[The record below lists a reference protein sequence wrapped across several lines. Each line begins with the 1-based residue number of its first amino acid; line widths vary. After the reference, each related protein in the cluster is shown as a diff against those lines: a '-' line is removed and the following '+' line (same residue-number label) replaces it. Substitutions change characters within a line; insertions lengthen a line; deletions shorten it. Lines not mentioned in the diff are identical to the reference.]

1 MKKYDAVV
9 IGAGNGGLVAAIRL
23 LQGGA
28 KTLLVEKHNLPG
40 GFATSFRRG
49 RFEFEASL
57 HELNDFGAADNAGDV
72 RVLFDELGVTDKIE
86 WLQIPEAYRVISR
99 EEKIDATMPFGV
111 KEFIDKMESYVPGS
125 RESMKKFFE
134 LAEEIR
140 AAQSYSNSSN
150 GKTDTK
156 VMKTKFANFV
166 KCGSYSVNEVLDA
179 LKMPKRAKD
188 ILNAYWCYLGAHCDD
203 LSFVHYASMVLR
215 YITRGA
221 AMPKSRS
228 HEISLAMVERIRELG
243 GDVWFNTEADKIK
256 TEKIVAESGE
266 QEENQQKYRV
276 TGVVLNN
283 GEVIETRH
291 VIANC
296 SPHIV
301 YGKMIDNVDERIVKE
316 INARK
321 LAGRGFTM
329 FLGLNKSADEL
340 GITNHNYFLYDTMDT
355 VRQYEVMKRID
366 TNCVQA
372 TVCLNRAYPECSPP
386 GTCMMYFTTLYMSDD
401 WAKVKPEDYF
411 RVKDKVASMM
421 IERFEKD
428 TGCRIR
434 DSIEEISVATPMT
447 YARYCGHPEG
457 CIYGYESQYWDGLM
471 PRLLMMAEDHK
482 TRGLRFAGG
491 FSMRLS
497 GYSSAYFSGD
507 ITGRQTVG
515 DIKREG

>member
-28 KTLLVEKHNLPG
+28 KTLLVEKHNIPG

-57 HELNDFGAADNAGDV
+57 HELNDFGTPDNAGDV
-72 RVLFDELGVTDKIE
+72 RVLFDQLGVTDKIE

-99 EEKIDATMPFGV
+99 EEKIDATLPFG
-111 KEFIDKMESYVPGS
+111 KQAFIDKMESYVPGS
-125 RESMKKFFE
+125 RKSMEKFFE

-140 AAQSYSNSSN
+140 AAQAYSNSVN
-150 GKTDTK
+150 GQTDQK
-156 VMKTKFANFV
+156 VMLSEYANFV
-166 KCGSYSVNEVLDA
+166 RCGSYSVNEVLDA

-203 LSFVHYASMVLR
+203 LSFLHYSSMVIR
-215 YITRGA
+215 YITKGA

-243 GDVWFNTEADKIK
+243 GDVWFNTEAVKIR
-256 TEKIVAESGE
+256 TGTDGGVE
-266 QEENQQKYRV
+266 
-276 TGVVLNN
+276 GVVLKN
-283 GEVIETRH
+283 GDEIQTRH

-301 YGKMIDNVDERIVKE
+301 YGKMMDKVDERIVKE
-316 INARK
+316 TNARK
-321 LAGRGFTM
+321 FAGRGFTM

-355 VRQYEVMKRID
+355 VKQYDLMKTIES
-366 TNCVQA
+366 NSVQA
-372 TVCLNRAYPECSPP
+372 TVCLNRAYPECSPA
-386 GTCMMYFTTLYMSDD
+386 GTSMMYFTTLYMSDD
-401 WAKVKPEDYF
+401 WANVKPEDYF
-411 RVKDKVASMM
+411 KVKDYVANKM
-421 IERFEKD
+421 IERFEQD
-428 TGCRIR
+428 TGCKIR

-457 CIYGYESQYWDGLM
+457 GIYGYESQYWDGLM

>member
-9 IGAGNGGLVAAIRL
+9 IGGGNGGLVAAIRL

-28 KTLLVEKHNLPG
+28 KTLLVEKHNIPG

-57 HELNDFGAADNAGDV
+57 HELNDFGTADNAGDV
-72 RVLFDELGVTDKIE
+72 RVLFDELGVTDKVE
-86 WLQIPEAYRVISR
+86 WLQIPEAYRVIAR
-99 EEKIDATMPFGV
+99 EEKIDATMPFG
-111 KEFIDKMESYVPGS
+111 KQAFIDKMESYVPGS
-125 RESMKKFFE
+125 RKSMEKFFA

-140 AAQSYSNSSN
+140 DAQAYSNSVN
-150 GKTDTK
+150 GKTDQK
-156 VMKTKFANFV
+156 VMLDKYANFV

-179 LKMPKRAKD
+179 IKMPKKAKD

-203 LSFVHYASMVLR
+203 LSFLHYASMVLR
-215 YITRGA
+215 YVTKGA

-243 GDVWFNTEADKIK
+243 GDVWFNTEAVKIITGK
-256 TEKIVAESGE
+256 DGGVE
-266 QEENQQKYRV
+266 
-276 TGVVLNN
+276 GVVLKN
-283 GEVIETRH
+283 GEEIKTRH

-301 YGKMIDNVDERIVKE
+301 YGRMIDNVDERIIKE
-316 INARK
+316 TNARK
-321 LAGRGFTM
+321 FAGRGFTM

-340 GITNHNYFLYDTMDT
+340 GIENHNYFLYDTMDT
-355 VRQYEVMKRID
+355 VKQYDLMKKIES
-366 TNCVQA
+366 NSVQA
-372 TVCLNRAYPECSPP
+372 TVCLNRAYPDCSPA
-386 GTCMMYFTTLYMSDD
+386 GTCMMYFTTLYMTDD
-401 WAKVKPEDYF
+401 WANVKPEDYF
-411 RVKDKVASMM
+411 KVKDFVANKM
-421 IERFEKD
+421 IERFEQD
-428 TGCRIR
+428 TGCNIR

-457 CIYGYESQYWDGLM
+457 GIYGYESQYWDGLM

>member
-28 KTLLVEKHNLPG
+28 KTLLVEKHNIPG
-40 GFATSFRRG
+40 GFATSFKRG

-57 HELNDFGAADNAGDV
+57 HELNDFGTKDNAGDV
-72 RVLFDELGVTDKIE
+72 RDLFDALGVTDKIE

-99 EEKIDATMPFGV
+99 EEKIDATMPFGI
-111 KEFIDKMESYVPGS
+111 KAFIDKMEQYVPGS
-125 RESMKKFFE
+125 RKSMQKFFD
-134 LAEEIR
+134 LAEEVR
-140 AAQSYSNSSN
+140 AAQAYSNSVN
-150 GKTDTK
+150 GNTDQK
-156 VMKTKFANFV
+156 VMLSQYGNFV
-166 KCGSYSVNEVLDA
+166 RCGSYSVNEVLDA
-179 LKMPKRAKD
+179 IKMPKKAKD
-188 ILNAYWCYLGAHCDD
+188 ILNAYWCYLGAHCND
-203 LSFVHYASMVLR
+203 LSFLHYSSMVIR

-243 GDVWFNTEADKIK
+243 GDVWFNTEAVKIK
-256 TEKIVAESGE
+256 TGADGGVE
-266 QEENQQKYRV
+266 
-276 TGVVLNN
+276 GVVLKN
-283 GEVIETRH
+283 GEEIQTRH

-301 YGKMIDNVDERIVKE
+301 YGKMMDKVDERIVKE
-316 INARK
+316 TNARK
-321 LAGRGFTM
+321 FAGRGFTM

-355 VRQYEVMKRID
+355 AKQYDLMKTIES
-366 TNCVQA
+366 NEVQA
-372 TVCLNRAYPECSPP
+372 TVCLNRAYPECSPE
-386 GTCMMYFTTLYMSDD
+386 GTTMMYFTTLYMSDD
-401 WAKVKPEDYF
+401 WANVKPEDYF
-411 RVKDKVASMM
+411 KVKDYVANKM
-421 IERFEKD
+421 IDRFEQD
-428 TGCRIR
+428 TGCKIR

-457 CIYGYESQYWDGLM
+457 GIYGYESQYWDGLM

>member
-28 KTLLVEKHNLPG
+28 KTLLVEKHNIPG

-57 HELNDFGAADNAGDV
+57 HELNDFGTPDNAGDV
-72 RVLFDELGVTDKIE
+72 RVLFDQLGVTDKIE

-99 EEKIDATMPFGV
+99 EEKIDATLPFG
-111 KEFIDKMESYVPGS
+111 KQAFIDKMESYVPGS
-125 RESMKKFFE
+125 RKSMEKFFE

-140 AAQSYSNSSN
+140 AAQAYSNSVN
-150 GKTDTK
+150 GQTDQK
-156 VMKTKFANFV
+156 VMLSEYANFV
-166 KCGSYSVNEVLDA
+166 RCGSYSVNEVLDA

-203 LSFVHYASMVLR
+203 LSFLHYSSMVIR
-215 YITRGA
+215 YITKGA

-243 GDVWFNTEADKIK
+243 GDVWFNTEAVKIR
-256 TEKIVAESGE
+256 TGADGGVE
-266 QEENQQKYRV
+266 
-276 TGVVLNN
+276 GVVLKN
-283 GEVIETRH
+283 GDEIQTRH

-301 YGKMIDNVDERIVKE
+301 YGRMMDKVDERIVKE
-316 INARK
+316 TNARK
-321 LAGRGFTM
+321 FAGRGFTM

-355 VRQYEVMKRID
+355 VKQYDLMKTIES
-366 TNCVQA
+366 NSVQA
-372 TVCLNRAYPECSPP
+372 TVCLNRAYPECSPA
-386 GTCMMYFTTLYMSDD
+386 GTSMMYFTTLYMSDD
-401 WAKVKPEDYF
+401 WANVKPEDYF
-411 RVKDKVASMM
+411 KVKDYAANKM
-421 IERFEKD
+421 IERFEQD
-428 TGCRIR
+428 TGYKIR

-457 CIYGYESQYWDGLM
+457 GIYGYESQYWDGLM